1 MKHCTQPLR
10 RFELLPTTPEDFD
23 IEVYADSDLQ
33 EQYADAAH
41 EQADVD
47 SRLTH
52 RLELK

>member
-1 MKHCTQPLR
+1 MKHCTTPLR
-10 RFELLPTTPEDFD
+10 RCELLPTMPEDFD
-23 IEVYADSDLQ
+23 IEVYADSDLH

-41 EQADVD
+41 EQAEAD